1 VVEDFKPYR
10 DLVSRLLSA
19 KRDLQVVCEVAD
31 GLQAVQKAQEL
42 SPDLILLD
50 IGLPGLSGIE
60 AARRILKFSPQ
71 SKILFLTQETSPD
84 VMREAINLGGSG
96 YVIKSRAKSDLLT
109 AVDAALRG
117 ERFIS
122 NGLNHFDF
130 SIEEG
135 RTI

>member
-1 VVEDFKPYR
+1 VVDDFKPYR
-10 DLVSRLLSA
+10 GLVSHLLSA
-19 KRDLQVVCEVAD
+19 KKGLQIICEVAD

-42 SPDLILLD
+42 QPDLILLD

-60 AARRILKFSPQ
+60 AARRILKLAPQ

-84 VMREAINLGGSG
+84 VMREAINLGGCG
-96 YVIKSRAKSDLLT
+96 YVIKSRAVSDLLT

-117 ERFIS
+117 ERFVS
-122 NGLNHFDF
+122 SSGLNHFDF
-130 SIEEG
+130 SAEG